1 MDYGR
6 KYKLAIAGLTRFT
19 ARIMKSII
27 AVMLFASIGQAA
39 VEPIAPSAFSD
50 SSSISFDGLATGTEA
65 DGLLVG
71 GLSFG
76 VIVAGVS
83 ANGHVIVDAG
93 PGATGNVNP
102 PNLVSVAN
110 LPDLV
115 LTVDLP
121 RSPGP
126 PTTSK

>member
-1 MDYGR
+1 
-6 KYKLAIAGLTRFT
+6 
-19 ARIMKSII
+19 MKSII
-27 AVMLFASIGQAA
+27 AVMLFASVAQAA
-39 VEPIAPSAFSD
+39 VQPIAPFAFSG
-50 SSSISFDGLATGTEA
+50 SSSISFDGLATRTEA
-65 DGLLVG
+65 NGLVVG

-83 ANGHVIVDAG
+83 ANGQVIVDAG
-93 PGATGNVNP
+93 TSVTGNVNP

-110 LPDLV
+110 LSDRV

-126 PTTSK
+126 PTSRK

>member
-1 MDYGR
+1 M
-6 KYKLAIAGLTRFT
+6 
-19 ARIMKSII
+19 
-27 AVMLFASIGQAA
+27 
-39 VEPIAPSAFSD
+39 
-50 SSSISFDGLATGTEA
+50 SFDGLATGTEA
-65 DGLLVG
+65 KGLVVG

-83 ANGHVIVDAG
+83 ANGQVIVDAG
-93 PGATGNVNP
+93 PAVTSNVNP

-110 LPDLV
+110 LPDLA

>member
-1 MDYGR
+1 
-6 KYKLAIAGLTRFT
+6 
-19 ARIMKSII
+19 
-27 AVMLFASIGQAA
+27 MLFASIGQAA
-39 VEPIAPSAFSD
+39 VEPIAPFSFSD
-50 SSSISFDGLATGTEA
+50 SSSISFDGLAMGNEA
-65 DGLLVG
+65 NSLVFS

-76 VIVAGVS
+76 VIVAGLS
-83 ANGHVIVDAG
+83 ANCQVIVDTG
-93 PGATGNVNP
+93 PGVTGNVKP

-126 PTTSK
+126 PTTRK